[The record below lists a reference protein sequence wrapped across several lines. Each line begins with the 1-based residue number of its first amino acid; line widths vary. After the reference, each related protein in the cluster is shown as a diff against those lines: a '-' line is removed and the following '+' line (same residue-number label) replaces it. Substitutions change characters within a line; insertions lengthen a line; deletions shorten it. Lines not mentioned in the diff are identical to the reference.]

1 MRITFVTKSHTTYD
15 ETKTVNVAKQEEV
28 EDISAQLDD
37 LTDQMR
43 KLNKRLNALDAAS
56 GKVDERLR
64 KDCRKIFSDVIEDA
78 LRPVFSILEQVVKKK
93 SISVDSVETSKTDDP
108 VPKTAA
114 RNKTAQKTNPKQK
127 ATDSTKRKTQ
137 ARRVPVK
144 TDSRAKVR
152 PASSKTRNKRK

>member
-1 MRITFVTKSHTTYD
+1 MRITFVTESHTTYD

-28 EDISAQLDD
+28 EDLSAQLDD

-56 GKVDERLR
+56 GKVDERLQ

-93 SISVDSVETSKTDDP
+93 SISVDSVETSKTDDS

-114 RNKTAQKTNPKQK
+114 RNQTAPKTNPKQK
-127 ATDSTKRKTQ
+127 TTTSTKRKTQ